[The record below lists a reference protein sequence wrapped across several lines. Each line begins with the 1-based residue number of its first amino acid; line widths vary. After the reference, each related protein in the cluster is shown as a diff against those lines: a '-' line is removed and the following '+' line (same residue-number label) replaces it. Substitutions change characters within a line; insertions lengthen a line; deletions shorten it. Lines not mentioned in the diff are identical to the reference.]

1 MKIGRN
7 DACWCGSGQK
17 YKRCHMQMDERIEHY
32 RALGHEVPGREL
44 IKTPEQIARI
54 KESAAVNNGLL
65 DYITPFVKAGI
76 STGEIDR
83 LVEEYTRGA
92 GAVPAPLHYN
102 GFPKSVCTS
111 LNSEV
116 CHGIPSSD
124 VVLKEGDIINV
135 DVSTILDG
143 YFSDASRMFMIGE
156 VSDAAQRLVQVAKEC
171 VEVGIAALKP
181 WGFMGDMGEAVHE
194 HALKNGYSVVREI
207 GGHGVGLEFHEEPF
221 VSYVSKRGAEML
233 LVPGMM
239 FTVEPM
245 VNEGTDRVVT
255 DEKNGW
261 TVYTADGKL
270 SAQWESMVL
279 ITEDGVE
286 ILSC

>member
-17 YKRCHMQMDERIEHY
+17 YKRCHMQVDEKIEHY

-44 IKTPEQIARI
+44 IKTPAQIARI

-76 STGEIDR
+76 STGEIDQ
-83 LVEEYTRGA
+83 LVEEYTHRA
-92 GAVPAPLHYN
+92 GAIPAPLHYN

-116 CHGIPSSD
+116 CHGIPSPD

-135 DVSTILDG
+135 DVSTIFNG
-143 YFSDASRMFMIGE
+143 YFSDASRMFMVGE
-156 VSDAAQRLVQVAKEC
+156 VSVAAQKLVRVAKEC

-181 WGFMGDMGEAVHE
+181 WGFMGDMGEAVHG
-194 HALKNGYSVVREI
+194 HALQNGYSVVREI

-221 VSYVSKRGAEML
+221 VSYVSKRGTEML
-233 LVPGMM
+233 LVPGMT

-286 ILSC
+286 VLSC

>member
-17 YKRCHMQMDERIEHY
+17 YKRCHMQMDEKIEHY

-54 KESAAVNNGLL
+54 KESAAINNGLL

-83 LVEEYTRGA
+83 LVEEYTRRA
-92 GAVPAPLHYN
+92 GAIPAPLHYN

-116 CHGIPSSD
+116 CHGIPGPD

-135 DVSTILDG
+135 DVSTIFNG

-156 VSDAAQRLVQVAKEC
+156 VSVAAQKLVRVAKEC

-181 WGFMGDMGEAVHE
+181 WGFMGDMGEAVHG
-194 HALKNGYSVVREI
+194 HALRNGYSVVREI

-221 VSYVSKRGAEML
+221 VSYVSKRGTEML
-233 LVPGMM
+233 LVPGMT